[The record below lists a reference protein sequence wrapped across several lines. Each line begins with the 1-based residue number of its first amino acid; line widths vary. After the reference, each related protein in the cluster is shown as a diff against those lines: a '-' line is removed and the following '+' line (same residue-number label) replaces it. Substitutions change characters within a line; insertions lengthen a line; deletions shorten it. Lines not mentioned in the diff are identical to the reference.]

1 MRLSFLLPLALV
13 AGVVSTASAQRAR
26 AGVLAPAAPS
36 TPRAFSFSTAEED
49 PYAAI
54 GVTTSTSVSARDT
67 LGVLVISVVP
77 DGPAEQAGIQEGD
90 RIAAVNGVSL
100 RLASADV
107 GAPEMS
113 GVMQRRLTRE
123 LRKVKPGDRV
133 DLEVYASGR
142 SRTMTVRTASSDELY
157 RKTERRNDDER
168 ASLGFVIA
176 TTGSLR
182 DTLGVLVMF
191 INDSGPAAAAGLEE
205 GNRIA
210 SINGVDL
217 RVSRVDAGDPAIAS
231 IKARR
236 LQRELSQ
243 MKPGD
248 LADLRVYRNGEF
260 HTMRLRTVRASDLPR
275 SHSSVFIMGDG
286 ASFPPMPPM
295 ITVPSPN
302 VRVMPRRYMDID
314 GAQIGEDVR
323 RVIERALQAAG
334 ESMEGMGRA
343 LDGVGH
349 GLGRTRIQWD
359 DEDAERARHDRQAP
373 SGNTVR
379 ARPTYRS
386 AAAAPVADAGD
397 ATYAVWTGPVAASP
411 VVMAAS
417 PIAPATPSAV
427 ITSDGA
433 TMSIAGLELAAV
445 DQDLAEYLGEGSER
459 GLLVTRVPEW
469 AGSLRTGDVILRVD
483 GKPVRQG
490 DESILEL
497 RPDARVEL
505 LRRGART
512 TVTLPAPR

>member
-1 MRLSFLLPLALV
+1 MRLSFVLPLALI
-13 AGVVSTASAQRAR
+13 AGAVSTASAQRAR

-113 GVMQRRLTRE
+113 GIMQRRLTRE

-133 DLEVYASGR
+133 DLEVFASGR
-142 SRTMTVRTASSDELY
+142 TRTMTVRTASSDELY
-157 RKTERRNDDER
+157 KKTERRSDDER
-168 ASLGFVIA
+168 ASLGFGIA

-191 INDSGPAAAAGLEE
+191 VNDSGPAAAAGMEE

-217 RVSRVDAGDPAIAS
+217 RVSREDAGDPAIAS

-275 SHSSVFIMGDG
+275 SRSSVYIMGDG
-286 ASFPPMPPM
+286 AAFPPMPPM

-314 GAQIGEDVR
+314 GAQIGDDVR
-323 RVIERALQAAG
+323 RAIERALQAAG
-334 ESMEGMGRA
+334 ESMESVGRA

-349 GLGRTRIQWD
+349 GLGRSRIQWD
-359 DEDAERARHDRQAP
+359 DEDADRARHDRQAP
-373 SGNTVR
+373 SANTVSP
-379 ARPTYRS
+379 RPTYRS
-386 AAAAPVADAGD
+386 AAAAPVAGEGD
-397 ATYAVWTGPVAASP
+397 AAYALWTGPVAGSP
-411 VVMAAS
+411 VVVAG
-417 PIAPATPSAV
+417 PIERATPGAV
-427 ITSDGA
+427 ITSDGE
-433 TMSIAGLELAAV
+433 TMSIAGLELAVV
-445 DQDLAEYLGEGSER
+445 DPDLAEYLGAGSER

-469 AGSLRTGDVILRVD
+469 AGSLRTGDVILSVD
-483 GKPVRQG
+483 GKAVRQG
-490 DESILEL
+490 DESTLEL